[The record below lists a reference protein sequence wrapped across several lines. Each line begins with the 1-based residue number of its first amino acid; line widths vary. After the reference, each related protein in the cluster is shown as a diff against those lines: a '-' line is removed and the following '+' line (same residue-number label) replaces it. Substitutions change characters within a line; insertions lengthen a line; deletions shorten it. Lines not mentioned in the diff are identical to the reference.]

1 MVTKHFLEV
10 DFAKGYA
17 IILAVFGHAA
27 PDAVKG
33 FWIVGTESISA
44 SLHYLVYSFHMA
56 LFFACSGFLLYP
68 KLNIEGGAFCE
79 ISKRFKKLMI
89 PYFFLSFL
97 YLGGKLIGGGL
108 ADNQLTDNPFIAIL
122 FGSSPCFGAWFL
134 WVLFVMTL
142 ITLCLRRINLWAL
155 LGAAFLIS
163 FIPLNYG
170 DNFMGLNKTQENM
183 MWLIFGCL
191 VRKYYHLISQRVNIR
206 IGLLAAIILI
216 VIHMNGRYFADMS
229 FVIQHSLVIIKTLS
243 GITASFV
250 FCYHLA
256 SQYSTGSVSK
266 VFKLCGDYCM
276 DIYILSMFVLVPLR
290 IVYVNLGGMN
300 YIPYYPWL
308 LTATILGVL
317 LPIIASKYVV
327 RKTKILKLLLLGG

>member
-1 MVTKHFLEV
+1 
-10 DFAKGYA
+10 
-17 IILAVFGHAA
+17 
-27 PDAVKG
+27 
-33 FWIVGTESISA
+33 
-44 SLHYLVYSFHMA
+44 
-56 LFFACSGFLLYP
+56 
-68 KLNIEGGAFCE
+68 
-79 ISKRFKKLMI
+79 
-89 PYFFLSFL
+89 
-97 YLGGKLIGGGL
+97 
-108 ADNQLTDNPFIAIL
+108 
-122 FGSSPCFGAWFL
+122 
-134 WVLFVMTL
+134 
-142 ITLCLRRINLWAL
+142 
-155 LGAAFLIS
+155 
-163 FIPLNYG
+163 
-170 DNFMGLNKTQENM
+170 
-183 MWLIFGCL
+183 
-191 VRKYYHLISQRVNIR
+191 
-206 IGLLAAIILI
+206 
-216 VIHMNGRYFADMS
+216 MNGRYFADMS